1 MNMTITVDVPEKE
14 LENIIEPLEP
24 FEVKVSLD
32 YGDKV
37 IYVNGKIDKD
47 TL

>member
-1 MNMTITVDVPEKE
+1 MKMTITVDVPEKE
-14 LENIIEPLEP
+14 LENIIEPSEP

-37 IYVNGKIDKD
+37 IYLNGKIDNV